1 MKRNISGRNEITDFE
16 EVVRLDMEY
25 IKQWN
30 IGMDIT
36 GGDGI
41 GFAEIIGNGKRR

>member
-1 MKRNISGRNEITDFE
+1 VNGND
-16 EVVRLDMEY
+16 
-25 IKQWN
+25 WN

-41 GFAEIIGNGKRR
+41 GFAEIIGNGERR